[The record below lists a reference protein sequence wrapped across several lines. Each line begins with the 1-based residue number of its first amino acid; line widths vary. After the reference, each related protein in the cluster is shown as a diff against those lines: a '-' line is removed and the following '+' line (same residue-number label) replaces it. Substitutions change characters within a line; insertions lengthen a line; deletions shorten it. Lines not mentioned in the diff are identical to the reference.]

1 MNNVK
6 NDGAIHKV
14 NKIRNIFK
22 NYNSYLY
29 PNSSKFEKNKNE
41 INKTENNFIN
51 IDANSYINKINKEDV
66 QKISKEIEF
75 INENK
80 SYIYKDGDGNIIKD
94 IVKYI
99 LAQFLSKLYPKCYIN
114 IGNISHLISKEYYNK
129 NNFSDK
135 KPFKIEENINYFFNS
150 RFEYKYSKVL
160 KINKSFFVN
169 CGKIL
174 IKIYSTF
181 KIENI
186 TDSGGLKSYRNKIL
200 EKNLNVLTDF
210 YSFCSQ
216 NGYDPSEVEKTF
228 VWKNLENRYNIPPEF
243 IFLFNIFQ
251 EIIILELDLEFCS
264 DILNEED
271 FTLFAITIL
280 NAIYIFQKLDHI
292 KLNLINT
299 HLQCHLYKNYYPS
312 ISNLLLQGEE
322 TIKKNNIN
330 NNLWLYG
337 NKWNLDQEFNYEKKL
352 KKMNE
357 NKFSKYGKIVYDKYS
372 MLYKIESIKRI
383 KLIDISKEI
392 QRHSSLK
399 LNNINNLKKN
409 FFGDFENISLDDV
422 SFANIRAS
430 VPLKKAKENNNY
442 SKDSQ
447 IFLIYNVILLIICSF
462 TNFKKFELITNDF
475 YTNELF
481 NYLKENLKLQIPS
494 EYTKFHILNLL
505 YSQLMKINLFN
516 TEINSLDDTAF
527 KKILK
532 IISKNSFLTTLKI
545 SLFSCNSSY
554 LILSLFKIYEKI
566 KSKKIIEDYIS
577 EKGINIT
584 YENIENKI
592 VNDLSSYFIENL
604 GLLFKIIKNKVDL
617 KELGFDFDMPNI
629 LINNNN
635 YIIPIYKFIINIL
648 LLIDNNEKN
657 GTNKIEKL
665 IILSRNTKFD
675 ARSEGNINSIFKNI
689 QVYKNCKKL
698 KEFDFHCQFYKIIHI
713 NNIISI
719 NLIKLSIGDLDSD
732 TFSVLVHYLN
742 SYEFSNKSS
751 LQNLNIKLMDKI
763 TEFNVTIKYLLQTL
777 FYIKIKNL
785 LELKLFSNINIK
797 DAFNYAYLIKLLK
810 YNWIPYYTIVLN
822 KNTYRKS
829 DDYMKDI
836 SFLIFPTIV
845 KNSSDVF
852 EVVSDNKNENKK
864 DYKND
869 NEIFWILKY
878 IFICKYSSYHL
889 NFFEVKNIIYNI
901 GQFLYSSCKVKIS
914 NEIE

>member
-6 NDGAIHKV
+6 KDGAKHKV
-14 NKIRNIFK
+14 NKIRKIFK

-29 PNSSKFEKNKNE
+29 PNSSNIEINKNE

-51 IDANSYINKINKEDV
+51 IDANSYINIINKEDV
-66 QKISKEIEF
+66 QKMSKEIEF
-75 INENK
+75 LNESK
-80 SYIYKDGDGNIIKD
+80 SFIYKDEDGNIIKD

-129 NNFSDK
+129 YNFSEK
-135 KPFKIEENINYFFNS
+135 KPFKIEDNINYFFNS

-160 KINKSFFVN
+160 KISKSFFEN

-200 EKNLNVLTDF
+200 EQNLNVLTDF

-228 VWKNLENRYNIPPEF
+228 VWKNIENKYNIPPEF

-251 EIIILELDLEFCS
+251 EIIILELDLEFCN

-280 NAIYIFQKLDHI
+280 NAVYIFQKLDHI
-292 KLNLINT
+292 KLNLINS
-299 HLQCHLYKNYYPS
+299 HLQFHLYTNYYPS
-312 ISNLLLQGEE
+312 VSNLLLQGEE

-330 NNLWLYG
+330 NNLWIYG
-337 NKWNLDQEFNYEKKL
+337 NKWNFEKEFNYVKNL
-352 KKMNE
+352 KKINE
-357 NKFSKYGKIVYDKYS
+357 NKFSKNGKIVHDKYS
-372 MLYKIESIKRI
+372 MLYKIESIKSI
-383 KLIDISKEI
+383 KVNNIAKEI
-392 QRHSSLK
+392 QHHSSLK
-399 LNNINNLKKN
+399 QNNINNLNKN
-409 FFGDFENISLDDV
+409 IFSDFENISLDDV

-430 VPLKKAKENNNY
+430 APLKKAKENNNY
-442 SKDSQ
+442 SRDSQ

-481 NYLKENLKLQIPS
+481 NYLKENLKIQIPS

-532 IISKNSFLTTLKI
+532 IISKNNFLTTLKI
-545 SLFSCNSSY
+545 SLFSYNSSY

-566 KSKKIIEDYIS
+566 QSKKILEDYVS
-577 EKGINIT
+577 ELGINIT
-584 YENIENKI
+584 YEKIENKI
-592 VNDLSSYFIENL
+592 LSDLSIYFIDNL

-617 KELGFDFDMPNI
+617 EVLGFDFDMPNI
-629 LINNNN
+629 LINNKN

-648 LLIDNNEKN
+648 FLIDNNEKN

-675 ARSEGNINSIFKNI
+675 ARHECNINNIFKNF
-689 QVYKNCKKL
+689 QLHKDCKKL
-698 KEFDFHCQFYKIIHI
+698 KELDFQCQFYKIIHI

-751 LQNLNIKLMDKI
+751 LQYLNIKLMDKI
-763 TEFNVTIKYLLQTL
+763 TVFNVTIKYLLQTL

-785 LELKLFSNINIK
+785 LELKLFSNISIK
-797 DAFNYAYLIKLLK
+797 DAFNYTYLIKLLK

-822 KNTYRKS
+822 KNSLQKIKNN
-829 DDYMKDI
+829 MKDI
-836 SFLIFPTIV
+836 PFLAFPTIV

-852 EVVSDNKNENKK
+852 EVVPDNKNEKK
-864 DYKND
+864 NYYKND
-869 NEIFWILKY
+869 NEVFWILKF
-878 IFICKYSSYHL
+878 IFICKYSSYNL
-889 NFFEVKNIIYNI
+889 SFFEVKNIIFTI
-901 GQFLYSSCKVKIS
+901 GQFLYASYKVKIS
-914 NEIE
+914 HEIE